1 VGIVGI
7 AIGIAMLRMDV
18 EKTDK
23 LLATIGMTLALAPL
37 IYAIVI
43 FVKR

>member
-1 VGIVGI
+1 
-7 AIGIAMLRMDV
+7 MDV

-23 LLATIGMTLALAPL
+23 LLATIGMILALAPL